1 MRTLKVSLR
10 RNNSTV
16 AVFDYEDDKKL
27 VSDAEVVGLL
37 AKELLR
43 HVRDESPTALLF
55 DVDDA
60 EEAINTYVIG
70 EMPCAIVLSDY

>member
-27 VSDAEVVGLL
+27 VSDAEVVGLI

-43 HVRDESPTALLF
+43 HVREEAPVALLF
-55 DVDDA
+55 DVDAA
-60 EEAINTYVIG
+60 EEAINTYASG

>member
-27 VSDAEVVGLL
+27 VLDAEVVGL
-37 AKELLR
+37 K
-43 HVRDESPTALLF
+43 S
-55 DVDDA
+55 
-60 EEAINTYVIG
+60 G
-70 EMPCAIVLSDY
+70 VLVGGSEKPAGTKPVK

>member
-1 MRTLKVSLR
+1 M
-10 RNNSTV
+10 
-16 AVFDYEDDKKL
+16 
-27 VSDAEVVGLL
+27 SDAEVVGLL

-60 EEAINTYVIG
+60 EEAINTYASG

>member
-27 VSDAEVVGLL
+27 VSEAEVVGLL

-60 EEAINTYVIG
+60 EEAINTYASG

>member
-43 HVRDESPTALLF
+43 HV
-55 DVDDA
+55 
-60 EEAINTYVIG
+60 
-70 EMPCAIVLSDY
+70 